1 MHGDLEMNAPLTP
14 NPKSVPIPDDFGQQ
28 VGALRADLMALA
40 ETITNGVSEGVGKA
54 GRQIGRTGRD
64 ARAIATN
71 AVVGHPLAAIGI
83 AMGLLVLVGLLV
95 RKR

>member
-1 MHGDLEMNAPLTP
+1 MNAPITP
-14 NPKSVPIPDDFGQQ
+14 SPKAVPSQDDLGQQ
-28 VGALRADLMALA
+28 IEALRADLTALA
-40 ETITNGVSEGVGKA
+40 ATIAEGVSEGVGKA

-83 AMGLLVLVGLLV
+83 AAGLVLLFGLLV
-95 RKR
+95 RRS

>member
-1 MHGDLEMNAPLTP
+1 MNAPFTP
-14 NPKSVPIPDDFGQQ
+14 NPKAVPTPDDLGQQ
-28 VGALRADLMALA
+28 IKAIRADLMALA
-40 ETITNGVSEGVGKA
+40 ETIADRVSDGAGKA
-54 GRQIGRTGRD
+54 GRQLGRTGRD

-83 AMGLLVLVGLLV
+83 AVGFVLLVGLLV

>member
-1 MHGDLEMNAPLTP
+1 MNAPLTP
-14 NPKSVPIPDDFGQQ
+14 NPKTVPTPDDLGRQIN
-28 VGALRADLMALA
+28 ALRADLMALA
-40 ETITNGVSEGVGKA
+40 ETIADGVSDGVGKA

-64 ARAIATN
+64 ARVIATN

-83 AMGLLVLVGLLV
+83 AAGFVLLVGLLV